1 MKAYKAF
8 LIDLDGTMYK
18 GNDVIPGA
26 REFIDY
32 LNAQHIPHLYVTNNS
47 TKSPED
53 VVQKLRKMNIEA
65 KPQEVVTSAMAT
77 ADYIASAT
85 PHASVYMVGG
95 SGLESALKE
104 ADLVLK
110 SDTDVDYVVMGL
122 DEKITY
128 EKLTTATLAVQK
140 GANFISTNKDP
151 SIPKE
156 QGFLPGN
163 GSLTSVVTVSSKVE
177 PQFIGKPET
186 PIMHKALDLLQ
197 VAPKDVA
204 MIGDLYDTDIL
215 SGINVGID
223 TIHVQTGVT
232 SEAEAL
238 SKPTPPTYSVK
249 DLAALK
255 QKHEKASDTHE

>member
-1 MKAYKAF
+1 MKTYKAF
-8 LIDLDGTMYK
+8 LIDLDGTLYK

-32 LNAQHIPHLYVTNNS
+32 LNAQEIPHLYVTNNS

-53 VVQKLRKMNIEA
+53 VVQKLTQMNIEA

-77 ADYIASAT
+77 ADYIASGH
-85 PHASVYMVGG
+85 PQASVYMVGG
-95 SGLESALKE
+95 TGLESALKE
-104 ADLVLK
+104 AGLVLK
-110 SDTDVDYVVMGL
+110 SDIDVDYVVMGL
-122 DEKITY
+122 DENITY
-128 EKLTTATLAVQK
+128 DKLTTATLAVQN
-140 GANFISTNKDP
+140 GATFISTNKDP

-163 GSLTSVVTVSSKVE
+163 GSLTSVVTVSSKTE
-177 PQFIGKPET
+177 PKFIGKPET

-197 VAPKDVA
+197 VSPKDVA

-215 SGINVGID
+215 SGINIGID

-232 SEAEAL
+232 SESEAL
-238 SKPTPPTYSVK
+238 SKPTPPTYSVR
-249 DLAALK
+249 DLAVLK
-255 QKHEKASDTHE
+255 QKLEKASDTHE